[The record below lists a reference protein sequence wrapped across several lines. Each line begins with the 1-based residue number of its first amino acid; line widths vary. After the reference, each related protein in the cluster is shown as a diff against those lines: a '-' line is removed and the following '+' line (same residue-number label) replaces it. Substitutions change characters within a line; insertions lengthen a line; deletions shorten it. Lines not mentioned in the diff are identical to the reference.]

1 MAFPTR
7 LQQLLEEG
15 RIVVRS
21 LGEFQFGT
29 GFWYMWNGS
38 SEFTWNGN
46 TYIPNQL
53 IAIEE
58 PPYQM
63 GLKLFRLRSLCL
75 RQRITA

>member
-53 IAIEE
+53 IAFEE

-63 GLKLFRLRSLCL
+63 GAEALP
-75 RQRITA
+75 ITISMPTAAV

>member
-1 MAFPTR
+1 MAFLTR

-15 RIVVRS
+15 RIVVRLSANFS
-21 LGEFQFGT
+21 LAPALH
-29 GFWYMWNGS
+29 MWNGS

-63 GLKLFRLRSLCL
+63 GAEALP
-75 RQRITA
+75 ITITMPTAADYG